1 MSSPP
6 RRLNWSLLLRYL
18 RPYRWQMLLLAGIL
32 AATIAMQL
40 ATPLVA
46 SMFIDAATGDGA
58 MDTLLSLAVLTM
70 ALALLGQGIAI
81 AETWVAERISWGATN
96 ALREDLTAHLL
107 HLDAT
112 FHHAHTPG
120 ELIERVDGDVGTL
133 ARFFSRFTV
142 YVVGNAVL
150 MAGVLALLY
159 ALDWRVGL
167 GLTFFVV
174 IALATMLRLRAVAT
188 PFSADE
194 RQAAADFYG
203 FLGEYLAGLEDIRAS
218 GARAFVLRRCAEL
231 MRGWLAAKIAAQ
243 MRGYGMVAASQG
255 LFGLGMAF
263 ALALSAMLYRDGAL
277 TIGVVFLVFRYTEM
291 LRQPTEQIR
300 NEVQDLQQAGAS
312 LGRIEGLL
320 AQQSRLSDGPGD
332 QLPPGPLSLD
342 VEQVWFGY
350 EPGTSVLRGVTLHLP
365 AQRVLGIV
373 GRTGSGKTTLTRLVP
388 RFYDPDAGTVR
399 LGGIDLRTVS
409 VAAVRA
415 RVGLV
420 TQEAH
425 LFNASVRDNV
435 TLFDD
440 SVPDDRLIEIL
451 ESLGMAEWLRELPA
465 GLKTILGAG
474 GSGLSAGQTQV
485 LACARILLRDPDVVI
500 LDEPSSKL
508 DPATERL
515 IHRAFG
521 RLLAGR
527 TGIIVAHRLSTFALA
542 DDILMLEQGEVAEH
556 GPRLALAAD
565 PASRYAAMLRLAA
578 GGIETEDGGRG
589 TEGGAGSVEVAR
601 V

>member
-1 MSSPP
+1 MSSTNAHH
-6 RRLNWSLLLRYL
+6 RLNWSLLVRYL
-18 RPYRWQMLLLAGIL
+18 QPYRWQMLILVGIL

-46 SMFIDAATGDGA
+46 SQFIDAATGDGT
-58 MDTLLSLAVLTM
+58 METLLALAVLTM
-70 ALALLGQGIAI
+70 VLALLGQGIAI
-81 AETWVAERISWGATN
+81 AETWVAERISWNATN
-96 ALREDLTAHLL
+96 TLREDLAAHLL

-142 YVVGNAVL
+142 YVIGNVVL
-150 MAGVLALLY
+150 MAGVLGLLY
-159 ALDWRVGL
+159 AMDWRVGL
-167 GLTFFVV
+167 GLTVFVV
-174 IALATMLRLRAVAT
+174 IAIATMLRLRATAT
-188 PFSADE
+188 PYSAVE
-194 RQAAADFYG
+194 RQRSADFYG

-218 GARAFVLRRCAEL
+218 DARAFVLRRCAEL
-231 MRGWLAAKIAAQ
+231 MRGWLTARIQAQ
-243 MRGYGMVAASQG
+243 MRGYGMVAAGDG

-263 ALALSAMLYRDGAL
+263 ALALSAMLFRDGTL
-277 TIGVVFLVFRYTEM
+277 TIGAVFLVFRYTEM

-300 NEVQDLQQAGAS
+300 NEVQDLQQAAAS

-320 AQQSRLSDGPGD
+320 SQRSRLTDGPGH
-332 QLPPGPLSLD
+332 QLPPGPLAVD

-350 EPGTSVLRGVTLHLP
+350 EPGVPILRGVTLRLP
-365 AQRVLGIV
+365 PQRVLGV
-373 GRTGSGKTTLTRLVP
+373 LGRTGSGKTTLTRLLP
-388 RFYDPDAGTVR
+388 RFYDPDAGVVC
-399 LGGIDLRTVS
+399 LGGVDLRTVS

-425 LFNASVRDNV
+425 LFNASVRDNL

-440 SVPDDRLIEIL
+440 CVPDERLVDIL
-451 ESLGMAEWLRELPA
+451 ESLGLGPWLRALPD
-465 GLKTILGAG
+465 GLNTVLGAG

-485 LACARILLRDPDVVI
+485 LACARLLLHDPDVVI

-508 DPATERL
+508 DAATERL
-515 IHRAFG
+515 VHQAIG

-527 TGIIVAHRLSTFALA
+527 TGIIVAHRLSTFAFA
-542 DDILMLEQGEVAEH
+542 DDILVLERGEVVEY
-556 GPRLALAAD
+556 GPRLTLAAD
-565 PASRYAAMLRLAA
+565 PDSHYATMLRLATGDVIA
-578 GGIETEDGGRG
+578 
-589 TEGGAGSVEVAR
+589 
-601 V
+601 